1 MEKPQPQ
8 TQHTSRSKL
17 PRSIYIIGAVSMLND
32 IASDMVI
39 PLVPILLATTLGAGP
54 WVLGLVEG
62 LSDAVAAFLRL
73 WAGRHS
79 DASGGKRK
87 PLALMGYSI
96 SNIARPL
103 LGLAA
108 SWWHVVLLRALDRV
122 GKGIRSAP
130 RDALIVDIAPANLRG
145 VAFGIHRAFDN
156 AGALLGA
163 LIAAAIVYAFSADL
177 AHIVLL
183 SAIPGFLAVG
193 LLAWGVTE
201 PRAPPLAN
209 ADSAVVFKT
218 LAWRDVPPPLRRY
231 LLVLMLFSFAR
242 LAETFI
248 ILRAHELG
256 ASVVAALLLWAAM
269 NGVKTVANYFG
280 GALSDR
286 LGKLKVMIPG
296 WALHCIAMFGFFW
309 VDDLVSLW
317 IATLFLGVALAFTEG
332 VERAVLGD
340 HAHAEQRGTLYGWY
354 YALIG
359 FAAIPAGL
367 MFGGLWQFFG
377 AATAFAVGGVIGII
391 SLGLL
396 RFWVVPGLAAHSK

>member
-1 MEKPQPQ
+1 MKKPGPQ
-8 TQHTSRSKL
+8 THAPRSKL
-17 PRSIYIIGAVSMLND
+17 PGSIYIIGVVSMLND
-32 IASDMVI
+32 IATDMVI
-39 PLVPILLATTLGAGP
+39 PLVPILLTATLGAGP

-87 PLALMGYSI
+87 PLALLGYTI
-96 SNIARPL
+96 SNLARPL

-108 SWWHVVLLRALDRV
+108 SWWQVLLLRALDRV

-130 RDALIVDIAPANLRG
+130 RDALIVDIAPASLRG

-156 AGALLGA
+156 GGALLGA
-163 LIAAAIVYAFSADL
+163 LVAAAVIYAFSFNL
-177 AHIVLL
+177 SQIVLI
-183 SAIPGFLAVG
+183 SALPGFLAVG
-193 LLAWGVTE
+193 LLAWGVAE
-201 PRAPPLAN
+201 PKEHKPAS
-209 ADSAVVFKT
+209 ADVAIVFKT
-218 LAWRDVPPPLRRY
+218 LAWRDVPPKLRRY

-242 LAETFI
+242 MAETFI

-269 NGVKTVANYFG
+269 NGVKIVANYIG
-280 GALSDR
+280 GTLSDR
-286 LGKLKVMIPG
+286 LGKLKVMVPG
-296 WALHCIAMFGFFW
+296 WALHCIAMFGFCW
-309 VDDLVSLW
+309 VDDLASLW

-377 AATAFAVGGVIGII
+377 AATAFAVGGVIGIF

-396 RFWVVPGLAAHSK
+396 RYWVVPGLTARNT